1 MNTESKRD
9 FIVDMFDNM
18 EEEEIMRILGEYH
31 LINVRELSS
40 KLIYSMGEN
49 STVLN
54 TLYEYLVN
62 EY

>member
-9 FIVDMFDNM
+9 FVVDMFDNM
-18 EEEEIMRILGEYH
+18 EEEEILRILGEYH
-31 LINVRELSS
+31 LINVREMSS